1 MQRIIIAML
10 ETLAIVFFIVIVMFL
25 IKAVSGAFWSIIGFV
40 VFAYLLVGIMIIL
53 NDLERDGD

>member
-1 MQRIIIAML
+1 MQGLIIAML
-10 ETLAIVFFIVIVMFL
+10 ETLAIVFFIVIFMFL